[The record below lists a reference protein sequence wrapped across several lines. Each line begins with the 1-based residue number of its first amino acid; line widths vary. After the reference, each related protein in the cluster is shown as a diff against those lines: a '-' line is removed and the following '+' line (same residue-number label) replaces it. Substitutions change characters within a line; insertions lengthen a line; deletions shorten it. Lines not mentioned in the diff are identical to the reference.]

1 MALEAFWFARRI
13 FLEACICVG
22 GICGCSLQIKF
33 SLIQTFEPNWLETQL
48 NWTVLLDMH
57 WKHSHFRVQT
67 ACLIIAKWAC
77 MHGGVVRPVR
87 EHACTAEWF
96 DLWCPTGQWGFFNL
110 RYGSICS
117 PLFTLTGQRGS
128 NRGASIRTPCR
139 LSYDTSLLL
148 AMGGVCITS
157 GESLAKVTP
166 LGATLLGGT
175 DLMTALPS
183 LRREVLWVN
192 NMLRS

>member
-1 MALEAFWFARRI
+1 MAALRHCPASMHAWWRGSMHALRI
-13 FLEACICVG
+13 CFG
-22 GICGCSLQIKF
+22 GICGCSV
-33 SLIQTFEPNWLETQL
+33 SLP
-48 NWTVLLDMH
+48 
-57 WKHSHFRVQT
+57 S
-67 ACLIIAKWAC
+67 
-77 MHGGVVRPVR
+77 
-87 EHACTAEWF
+87 EHACMVEGFDACTTEWF
-96 DLWCPTGQWGFFNL
+96 DPWCTAGQCGSLNL
-110 RYGSICS
+110 RCGSIHS

-183 LRREVLWVN
+183 LRREVLWVK